1 MAVIT
6 FDVELVRNKK
16 LIIERAKVED
26 AKEILALQKLAYQSE
41 AAIYDDYTIPPLM
54 QTLEGIEADFERQVF
69 LKASVDGRI
78 IGSVRA
84 HVRQE
89 TCLIGRLIVHPDFQ
103 NQGIGARLMGEIEKA
118 FSQAKRY
125 ELFTGH
131 LSERNLHFYQKR
143 GYKIFKREK
152 ITEDLT
158 LVFLEK
164 YREL

>member
-1 MAVIT
+1 M
-6 FDVELVRNKK
+6 
-16 LIIERAKVED
+16 IIEQAKIED

-41 AAIYDDYTIPPLM
+41 AAIYDDYTIPPLT
-54 QTLEGIEADFERQVF
+54 QTLEEIEADFERQVF
-69 LKASVDGRI
+69 LKASVNGRI

-84 HVRQE
+84 HVRQG
-89 TCLIGRLIVHPDFQ
+89 TCLVGRLIVHPDFQ
-103 NQGIGARLMGEIEKA
+103 NQGIGARLMGEIEET

-131 LSERNLHFYQKR
+131 LSERNLYFYQKQ

-164 YREL
+164 CREF

>member
-1 MAVIT
+1 M
-6 FDVELVRNKK
+6 
-16 LIIERAKVED
+16 IIERAKVED

-41 AAIYDDYTIPPLM
+41 AAIYDDYTIPPLT
-54 QTLEGIEADFERQVF
+54 QTLAEIEADFERQVF

-84 HVRQE
+84 HVRQG

-103 NQGIGARLMGEIEKA
+103 NQGIGARLMGEIEDT
-118 FSQAKRY
+118 FSQAKRC

-131 LSERNLHFYQKR
+131 LSERNLYFYQKR

-164 YREL
+164 YGEL